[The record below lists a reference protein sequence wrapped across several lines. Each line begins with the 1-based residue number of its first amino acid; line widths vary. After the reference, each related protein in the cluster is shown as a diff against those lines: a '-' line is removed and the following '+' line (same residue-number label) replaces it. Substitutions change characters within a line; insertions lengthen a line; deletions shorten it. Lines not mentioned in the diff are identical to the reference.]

1 MKYET
6 TLYSRISSIGGDYY
20 IGHEKFQYQAD
31 MNFGLVIILASIL
44 FVIIK
49 MFNLGRI

>member
-1 MKYET
+1 MKYEN

-20 IGHEKFQYQAD
+20 IGHEKFQYKTD
-31 MNFGLVIILASIL
+31 MNFGLIVLASIL